1 MFRKS
6 ESGQTL
12 IMALALLA
20 VGGLLVLPV
29 LTNTFTNLNYN
40 QTIECRTLNDYSADA
55 GLQYATCLIYN
66 DPGYYTITPFSENF
80 TINGRTVNVNAAY
93 GGGGLYSINS
103 TASGGP
109 CGSTTI
115 RSFVNLS
122 HGSFAYALAAKGDLT
137 ISNANVD
144 TYPELGVGA
153 PIHANNNIAMSGPK
167 KSTRLIYGEAS
178 AVGTIPDWE
187 DYLADGFE
195 AEEYSD
201 NLTFPTTNAELY
213 KTIAQEGGT
222 HVGDLTYS
230 GGGSYNVGP
239 LYITG
244 DLMVDAWTV
253 VTLEGPLYV
262 DGNVTV
268 NNGVMI
274 GNEHVL
280 SEGSVTITGGAYF
293 GSEFI
298 PVITSIYQ
306 DITVDGPGVAE
317 TVLFAPNGNVILNNV
332 ELYGAAGG
340 VNVFV
345 DNSYIWY
352 SEKLHGRADLPGSEL
367 YPLTY
372 SYD

>member
-1 MFRKS
+1 MFRKT

-12 IMALALLA
+12 ILALALLV

-55 GLQYATCLIYN
+55 GLQYATCKIYN
-66 DPGYYTITPFSENF
+66 DPGTYTTTPLSENF
-80 TINGRTVNVNAAY
+80 TVNGRTVNVNAAY
-93 GGGGLYSINS
+93 GGGGRCSINS
-103 TASGGP
+103 TARGGP

-115 RSFVNLS
+115 RSFVSLS
-122 HGSFAYALAAKGDLT
+122 HGAFAYALAAKGDLT
-137 ISNANVD
+137 IDNANVD
-144 TYPELGVGA
+144 TYPELGIGA
-153 PIHANNNIAMSGPK
+153 PIHANTNIDISEPS
-167 KSTRLIYGEAS
+167 KSTRKVYGNAS
-178 AVGTIPDWE
+178 AVGTIT
-187 DYLADGFE
+187 G
-195 AEEYSD
+195 EEYVTGNVTPGSD
-201 NLTFPTTNAELY
+201 NLAFPNTNDELY
-213 KTIAQEGGT
+213 KTIAQDGGT
-222 HVGDLTYS
+222 HVGNLQYS

-244 DLMVDAWTV
+244 DLIVDAWTV
-253 VTLEGPLYV
+253 VELDGPLYV

-268 NNGVMI
+268 NNGVLV

-280 SEGSVTITGGAYF
+280 CEGDVTITGGAYF

-298 PVITSIYQ
+298 PVITSVYG
-306 DITVDGPGVAE
+306 DIAVDGPGVAE

-340 VNVFV
+340 VNVIV
-345 DNSYIWY
+345 DNSNIWY

>member
-6 ESGQTL
+6 ESGQTIIIAL
-12 IMALALLA
+12 ILLA
-20 VGGLLVLPV
+20 VGSLLVIPV
-29 LTNTFTNLNYN
+29 LQHVFTNLNYN

-55 GLQYATCLIYN
+55 GLQYAICMIYN
-66 DPGYYTITPFSENF
+66 TPGTYTTTPLSENF
-80 TINGRTVNVNAAY
+80 TINGRTVNVNAEY
-93 GGGGLYSINS
+93 GGGGLFAINS
-103 TASGGP
+103 TARGGP

-115 RSFVNLS
+115 RSFVSLS
-122 HGSFAYALAAKGDLT
+122 HGAFAYALAAKGDLT

-144 TYPELGVGA
+144 TFPELGVGA
-153 PIHANNNIAMSGPK
+153 PIHANNNIDISGPK
-167 KSTRLIYGEAS
+167 KSTRKIYGDAS
-178 AVGTIPDWE
+178 AVGTITGWE
-187 DYLADGFE
+187 DYVIGE
-195 AEEYSD
+195 VESGSD

-222 HVGDLTYS
+222 HSGDLTYS
-230 GGGSYNVGP
+230 GGGTYQVGP

-244 DLMVDAWTV
+244 DLTVDAWTV
-253 VTLEGPLYV
+253 VTLDGPLYI

-280 SEGSVTITGGAYF
+280 CEGSVTITGGAYF

-306 DITVDGPGVAE
+306 DITVDGPGIAE
-317 TVLFAPNGNVILNNV
+317 TVLYAPNGNVILNNV

-340 VNVFV
+340 VQVTV
-345 DNSYIWY
+345 GNSFIWY
-352 SEKLHGRADLPGSEL
+352 SEQLHGRADLPGSEL
-367 YPLTY
+367 YPITY